1 MSVVMILV
9 KGSNPPKKPSPALFY
24 KRNVRKKST
33 LIIWMGDRFMN
44 DKKKEQDGKNVPSP
58 ENPQPLKVSKVVFDE
73 ATGTVTLTLATEEEI
88 AEDERLK
95 KEREKKE

>member
-1 MSVVMILV
+1 
-9 KGSNPPKKPSPALFY
+9 
-24 KRNVRKKST
+24 
-33 LIIWMGDRFMN
+33 
-44 DKKKEQDGKNVPSP
+44 
-58 ENPQPLKVSKVVFDE
+58 VSKVVFDE